1 MANIKIPSAFFQSPI
16 WRKPRAYTEVDAYLD
31 LHTIS
36 APISLRGLA
45 TRWGWHPQS
54 VKRFLKVLKDA
65 KCDTFVTPFVTGF
78 GLKTNELQRNCDT
91 ICDTFVTPSRESLP
105 LTENKERSKE
115 KREYTPSK
123 ENISPLS
130 TNVDIPPTPFAKFQK
145 WLLDNAPSIL
155 KMEEPFTEFQ
165 FTKAKEDFGV
175 DMMQE
180 ILQEMHNWQPLLK
193 KNKSAYLT
201 FRVWATKRKE
211 KVPQKRKDNASDY
224 RFDSTL
230 GSSFTTDIL

>member
-1 MANIKIPSAFFQSPI
+1 MLK
-16 WRKPRAYTEVDAYLD
+16 TLGD
-31 LHTIS
+31 
-36 APISLRGLA
+36 
-45 TRWGWHPQS
+45 QS
-54 VKRFLKVLKDA
+54 VTND
-65 KCDTFVTPFVTGF
+65 VTK
-78 GLKTNELQRNCDT
+78 LILRISELQNLCDYDCDQSVT
-91 ICDTFVTPSRESLP
+91 IFKEKEKQRKKEAKK
-105 LTENKERSKE
+105 EIEKNKENNNPLFSN
-115 KREYTPSK
+115 
-123 ENISPLS
+123 EN
-130 TNVDIPPTPFAKFQK
+130 IPPTPFDKFQK

-175 DMMQE
+175 EMMQE

-224 RFDSTL
+224 RYDSTL
-230 GSSFTTDIL
+230 GSSYTTDII

>member
-36 APISLRGLA
+36 APLSLRGLA

-91 ICDTFVTPSRESLP
+91 ICDTFVTPLRENPP
-105 LTENKERSKE
+105 LQETKERSKE
-115 KREYTPSK
+115 KR
-123 ENISPLS
+123 L
-130 TNVDIPPTPFAKFQK
+130 A
-145 WLLDNAPSIL
+145 
-155 KMEEPFTEFQ
+155 
-165 FTKAKEDFGV
+165 
-175 DMMQE
+175 
-180 ILQEMHNWQPLLK
+180 
-193 KNKSAYLT
+193 
-201 FRVWATKRKE
+201 
-211 KVPQKRKDNASDY
+211 
-224 RFDSTL
+224 
-230 GSSFTTDIL
+230 